1 MKIVR
6 TRTRQDDITYG
17 AVEAEGVRLYRGTP
31 FVAWEPTE
39 VVVPFD
45 DAALLSP
52 SIPTKVVAIGRNYA
66 AHAAERQA
74 EVPDEPLIFIKP
86 STSVIGHAA
95 SVRIPPH
102 SEQLEHEAELGIVI
116 GKVTKNVAVE
126 DAGQHVLGYTIG
138 QDITARDLQRRDGQW
153 TRAKGFDTFC
163 PLGPAIET
171 EFDPLEGQGIYC
183 RVNGE
188 LRQDGL
194 LSDMVFGP
202 AELVAYISGVMTLL
216 PGDVILTGTPEGIG
230 PLAEGDLL
238 ETEIDGLGILRN
250 PVVGS

>member
-6 TRTRQDDITYG
+6 TRTERDDITYG
-17 AVEAEGVRLYRGTP
+17 GVEAEGIRLYRGSP
-31 FVAWEPTE
+31 FVAWEPTD

-74 EVPDEPLIFIKP
+74 EMPDEPLIFLKP

-95 SVRIPPH
+95 GVRIPPH
-102 SEQLEHEAELGIVI
+102 SSQVEHEAELAVVI
-116 GKVTKNVAVE
+116 GKVTRNVAVE
-126 DAGQHVLGYTIG
+126 DAGQHILGYTIG
-138 QDITARDLQRRDGQW
+138 QDITARDLQKRDGQW

-171 EFDPLEGQGIYC
+171 EFDPLEGQGIFC

-188 LRQDGL
+188 LRQEGF

-202 AELVAYISGVMTLL
+202 GELVAYISGVMTLL

-230 PLAEGDLL
+230 PLLEGDLL

-250 PVVGS
+250 PVVGT